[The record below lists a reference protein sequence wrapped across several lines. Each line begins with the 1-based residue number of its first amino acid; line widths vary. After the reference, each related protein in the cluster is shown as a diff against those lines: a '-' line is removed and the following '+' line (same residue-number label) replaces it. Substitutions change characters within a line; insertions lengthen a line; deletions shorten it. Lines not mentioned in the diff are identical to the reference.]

1 MKYSVYLSAIALLLL
16 AAKPSAALASG
27 SKTAADAAEADKKL
41 HEVLV
46 SYTAPFHQVVLT
58 KDLHLTDTE
67 EVTEYDNPVSSTPSK
82 TVTVKKTAQISKEQ
96 AAELLLFIKENGF
109 HQLKDEYGAGPQE
122 RNYPYTILVRED
134 GTREKQ
140 VVYRSNPA
148 AAARPKA
155 FSQTEKKII
164 EFASKAVQL
173 KTGE

>member
-1 MKYSVYLSAIALLLL
+1 MKCFVYLSAITLLLL

-46 SYTAPFHQVVLT
+46 SYTAPLHHVVLT

-67 EVTEYDNPVSSTPSK
+67 EVAEYDNPVSATPSG

-96 AAELLLFIKENGF
+96 AAELLLFIRENGF
-109 HQLKDEYGAGPQE
+109 HQLKDEYGAGSQE
-122 RNYPYTILVRED
+122 RNYPYTILVRD
-134 GTREKQ
+134 GKREKQ
-140 VVYRSNPA
+140 VIYRSNPA
-148 AAARPKA
+148 AAARPEA